1 MVHLLLILVTA
12 PLSSTL
18 SGPTFLTSFH
28 YNEGEEKTIEL
39 LFLARSR
46 YPNVVCEYEMRL
58 ELLELSYEST
68 SHESACFY
76 EAASLCTFLLNR
88 LLSRSL
94 KTFKRTDFRVFCTHI
109 RACVRNLKL
118 QVPSA
123 L

>member
-1 MVHLLLILVTA
+1 MVHLLHILVTA

-68 SHESACFY
+68 SHCMNQL
-76 EAASLCTFLLNR
+76 ASMHISSEPT
-88 LLSRSL
+88 
-94 KTFKRTDFRVFCTHI
+94 TIQIPEDF
-109 RACVRNLKL
+109 
-118 QVPSA
+118 
-123 L
+123 

>member
-1 MVHLLLILVTA
+1 MVHLLHILVTV

-68 SHESACFY
+68 LHESACSMHISS
-76 EAASLCTFLLNR
+76 EPT
-88 LLSRSL
+88 
-94 KTFKRTDFRVFCTHI
+94 TIQIPEDF
-109 RACVRNLKL
+109 
-118 QVPSA
+118 
-123 L
+123 